1 LGYAAIATA
10 ISVSA
15 CSAVSA
21 FEGAQHSEYM
31 PSAQEQVGLTR
42 RQSSFVEGAAQA
54 DEGTVVSA
62 PVAAPQA
69 VPPVQRTLANPAV
82 EWIPIPAWMAGTWA
96 KRGDTTTYACDLRT
110 GVQSRPNEFV
120 ENEMTVTW
128 GHRQAPDGSV
138 WHANLVPNERDGFS
152 DGKEVRFV
160 CVDFACPKSDARE
173 VVTQARYVVTETYG
187 RGNEVA
193 DMFQQESINQYTQ
206 VAQDKLENNSSNR
219 VFSTAGKP
227 VRDGKL
233 VSEFRKVGP
242 FRPTA
247 TLNGIDLASAFK
259 RFLEMRAA
267 AGR

>member
-1 LGYAAIATA
+1 MSGVWT
-10 ISVSA
+10 
-15 CSAVSA
+15 
-21 FEGAQHSEYM
+21 
-31 PSAQEQVGLTR
+31 
-42 RQSSFVEGAAQA
+42 
-54 DEGTVVSA
+54 
-62 PVAAPQA
+62 
-69 VPPVQRTLANPAV
+69 
-82 EWIPIPAWMAGTWA
+82 
-96 KRGDTTTYACDLRT
+96 KRGDTTTYVCDLRT

-128 GHRQAPDGSV
+128 GHQQAPDGSV

-152 DGKEVRFV
+152 DGKQVRFV

-187 RGNEVA
+187 RGSEVA
-193 DMFQQESINQYTQ
+193 DMFQQESINQYTL
-206 VAQDKLENNSSNR
+206 AQNKLENNSSNR

-242 FRPTA
+242 FRSTA
-247 TLNGIDLASAFK
+247 TLNGIDLASAFQ